1 MLTFKQFAAALC
13 AAKLFNISSHGKL
26 WPLHFK
32 FASYAY
38 VMQAKMEHTAIAHLT
53 GRGWL
58 QTVNTRNQW

>member
-1 MLTFKQFAAALC
+1 MLTFKQFAATLC

-38 VMQAKMEHTAIAHLT
+38 VMQAKMEHTAIVHLT
-53 GRGWL
+53 GRG
-58 QTVNTRNQW
+58 